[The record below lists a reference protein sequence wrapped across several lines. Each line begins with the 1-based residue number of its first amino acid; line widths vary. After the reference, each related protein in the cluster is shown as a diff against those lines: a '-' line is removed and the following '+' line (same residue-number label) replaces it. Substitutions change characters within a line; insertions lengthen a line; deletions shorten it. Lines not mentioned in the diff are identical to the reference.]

1 MAQFKIFQPALQ
13 RIKLADGVE
22 QEWKSI
28 ARHTSVRTGNAKRLL
43 IVHDGICQIANGKK
57 MTTAGLLCG

>member
-28 ARHTSVRTGNAKRLL
+28 ARHTSVRTGNAK
-43 IVHDGICQIANGKK
+43 
-57 MTTAGLLCG
+57 